1 MASGSAERRGGW
13 RPQALQDGQV
23 DRASRS
29 LRPPGCPPRA
39 PTGGTERAR
48 LAKEK
53 SRWWRVS
60 AQHAAE
66 GVGAAKGTA
75 PPSAHTPGSHPPSHR
90 GGPPPRRGNGELPGS
105 FSQRWS
111 LCPSD
116 WPLEHPVTV
125 RPSGE
130 LPHHRFLCEVRSE
143 GEEGA
148 PSGPADL
155 AGSGT
160 RGFLLLSAPAPQVLP
175 LTGGPAFAPE
185 GPSPRWSCL
194 FDYWVF
200 LVVFPVGRASA
211 GP

>member
-13 RPQALQDGQV
+13 RPQALQDRPV

-75 PPSAHTPGSHPPSHR
+75 PPSAHTRPAHFPGARQPPA
-90 GGPPPRRGNGELPGS
+90 
-105 FSQRWS
+105 FSQR
-111 LCPSD
+111 
-116 WPLEHPVTV
+116 
-125 RPSGE
+125 
-130 LPHHRFLCEVRSE
+130 
-143 GEEGA
+143 GA
-148 PSGPADL
+148 PTPQRERRA
-155 AGSGT
+155 AW
-160 RGFLLLSAPAPQVLP
+160 LLFSVM
-175 LTGGPAFAPE
+175 
-185 GPSPRWSCL
+185 
-194 FDYWVF
+194 
-200 LVVFPVGRASA
+200 VVVSI
-211 GP
+211 